1 MKFINREYLNFAP
14 FTKKSNGE
22 PYLEVHHIKP
32 LSQGGED
39 SLENVKA
46 ICPNCHRE
54 MHFGK

>member
-14 FTKKSNGE
+14 FMKKSNDE

-46 ICPNCHRE
+46 ICPNCHRKI
-54 MHFGK
+54 HFG